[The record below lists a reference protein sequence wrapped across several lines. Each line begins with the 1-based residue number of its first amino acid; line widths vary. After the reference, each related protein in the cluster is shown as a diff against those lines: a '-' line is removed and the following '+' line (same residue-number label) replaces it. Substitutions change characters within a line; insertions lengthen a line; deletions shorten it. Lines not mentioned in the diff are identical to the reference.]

1 MTDVEDRARK
11 SLGTSSDAVY
21 RMVAGLLADLDI
33 LGGELLDVGCGV
45 GLLWP
50 FIQDRFDRYSGADVL
65 VFEGFPKDQAFHK
78 LDLDTGRVPLPDGSA
93 EVVAAVETIEHL
105 ENPRALFR
113 ELTRLAKPGGWVVV
127 TTPNQLSLTSKL
139 SFCLLNEFSWFRG
152 GNYPAHITALIE
164 IDLRRMASE
173 CGLIEPRVVYS
184 RYGRIAGTPWH
195 YPRWLSRILPR
206 SLSDNIAIAARKP
219 A

>member
-21 RMVAGLLADLDI
+21 RMVARLVADLNVR
-33 LGGELLDVGCGV
+33 GGELLDVGCGV
-45 GLLWP
+45 GQLWP
-50 FIQDRFDRYSGADVL
+50 FVKDRFDRYSGADVL
-65 VFEGFPKDQAFHK
+65 AYDGFPSNQTFHK
-78 LDLDTGRVPLPDGSA
+78 LDLDTGRVPLPDGCA

-105 ENPRALFR
+105 ENPRALVR
-113 ELTRLAKPGGWVVV
+113 ELARLCKPGGWVIV

-164 IDLRRMASE
+164 IDLRRISAE
-173 CGLIEPRVVYS
+173 CGLVEPRVIYS
-184 RYGRIAGTPWH
+184 HRGRITGTPWH
-195 YPRWLSRILPR
+195 YPTGLSRLLPR
-206 SLSDNIAIAARKP
+206 SLSDNIAIAARKK
-219 A
+219 